1 MTNNDQAPGP
11 HVDRYVYRDGQ
22 RYLAGFSQTIYPSG
36 LESNVQFEERM
47 EIMAQ
52 RLAALAD
59 VRDFDIA
66 FRRNKTGALVEC
78 TVRVDL
84 VEIVPAPIVA
94 DDRQAGGRLTPRGKR
109 GSGALSLA
117 LGAI

>member
-66 FRRNKTGALVEC
+66 FRR
-78 TVRVDL
+78 VDL